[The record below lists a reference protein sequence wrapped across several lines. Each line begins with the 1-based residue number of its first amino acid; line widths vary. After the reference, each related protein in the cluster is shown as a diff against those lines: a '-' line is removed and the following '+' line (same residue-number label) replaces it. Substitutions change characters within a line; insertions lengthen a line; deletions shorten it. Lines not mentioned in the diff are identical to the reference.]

1 MNKRLGWLC
10 FAYLFSCAVQADEV
24 HVGSV
29 LNFVAPLEEMGRLF
43 EKSSGH
49 KVIVHRY
56 AMNELYAQATANN
69 ELDIVLLADS
79 KSAKALEEDGV
90 VSTGS
95 RFTYAIG
102 KLALWSNQENFIDS
116 KGVVLNKG
124 EFEHLALPNIKE
136 NPYGVAAY
144 RVLVNLGHLPRL
156 EKKLLIGGTVI
167 DARQQ
172 VIDNKAQLA
181 FTALS
186 ILNPQKKIEGSLWII
201 PQKHYSPLKQEG
213 VLLKKSKDNKPAIE
227 FLNYMKTPSVRNII
241 EKYGYSL
248 P

>member
-1 MNKRLGWLC
+1 
-10 FAYLFSCAVQADEV
+10 VQADEV

-49 KVIVHRY
+49 KIIVHRY
-56 AMNELYAQATANN
+56 AMNELYTQAKTNDK
-69 ELDIVLLADS
+69 LDIVLLADS
-79 KSAKALEEDGV
+79 KSAETLEEAGVALE
-90 VSTGS
+90 GS

-102 KLALWSNQENFIDS
+102 KLALWSNQENLIDS
-116 KGVVLNKG
+116 KGTVLNKG
-124 EFEHLALPNIKE
+124 EFEHLALPNTKE
-136 NPYGVAAY
+136 NPYGLAAY
-144 RVLVNLGHLPRL
+144 RVLTNLGHLPRL

-172 VIDNKAQLA
+172 VIDNKAELA

-201 PQKHYSPLKQEG
+201 PQKHYPPLKQQG
-213 VLLKKSKDNKPAIE
+213 VLLKRSKDHKPAID
-227 FLNYMKTPSVRNII
+227 FLNYMKSPNLRNVI